1 MKRRKLKI
9 FPVSRNEG
17 SERCSDGGLEEDSE
31 EMAAVKNSIGGG
43 LEEEGDGTF
52 GGARCDQDGEGETI
66 EGKVTET
73 EGEAEEG
80 WRKGRKV
87 KLQNTKIEE
96 DDEEEEEDE
105 GVKEEENEDDEEGER
120 ARSCMGKRV
129 RCELDFRSYLKT
141 IRFYSPPFQ
150 KKTPKHS
157 HSGQTHLL
165 NIPLKVCANHSL
177 ASISQIAALEPP

>member
-9 FPVSRNEG
+9 FPVSRNDG

-31 EMAAVKNSIGGG
+31 EMAAVQNSTGGG
-43 LEEEGDGTF
+43 LEEEGDRTF

-87 KLQNTKIEE
+87 KLQNTKKEEDEEYTRDEE
-96 DDEEEEEDE
+96 DDDEE
-105 GVKEEENEDDEEGER
+105 VKEEENEEDEEGER

-129 RCELDFRSYLKT
+129 RCELGFRSYLKT
-141 IRFYSPPFQ
+141 IRSYWPPFQ
-150 KKTPKHS
+150 KSIPKNSHS
-157 HSGQTHLL
+157 HS
-165 NIPLKVCANHSL
+165 HSTKYP
-177 ASISQIAALEPP
+177 S

>member
-31 EMAAVKNSIGGG
+31 EMAAVENSTDGG
-43 LEEEGDGTF
+43 LEEEGDRTF
-52 GGARCDQDGEGETI
+52 GGARCDQHGGGETI

-87 KLQNTKIEE
+87 KLQKTK
-96 DDEEEEEDE
+96 EEEEEDSKEEEEDDE

-129 RCELDFRSYLKT
+129 RCELGFRSYIKT
-141 IRFYSPPFQ
+141 IRSYWPPFQ
-150 KKTPKHS
+150 KIIPKNS
-157 HSGQTHLL
+157 H
-165 NIPLKVCANHSL
+165 
-177 ASISQIAALEPP
+177 

>member
-17 SERCSDGGLEEDSE
+17 SERCSDGGVEEDSE

-52 GGARCDQDGEGETI
+52 GGARCDQGGEGDSI

-87 KLQNTKIEE
+87 KLQNTKKEE
-96 DDEEEEEDE
+96 DEEEEDDE

-129 RCELDFRSYLKT
+129 RCERGFISNLKT
-141 IRFYSPPFQ
+141 NRFYWPPFQ
-150 KKTPKHS
+150 KS
-157 HSGQTHLL
+157 
-165 NIPLKVCANHSL
+165 IPTK
-177 ASISQIAALEPP
+177 

>member
-31 EMAAVKNSIGGG
+31 ENSTDRG
-43 LEEEGDGTF
+43 LEEERDGTF
-52 GGARCDQDGEGETI
+52 GGARCDQGGEGETI

-87 KLQNTKIEE
+87 KLQNTKKEE
-96 DDEEEEEDE
+96 DEEEEEDE
-105 GVKEEENEDDEEGER
+105 GVKEEENEDEEEGER

-141 IRFYSPPFQ
+141 IRFYSAHFKRKLQ
-150 KKTPKHS
+150 
-157 HSGQTHLL
+157 
-165 NIPLKVCANHSL
+165 NIHIQA
-177 ASISQIAALEPP
+177 

>member
-31 EMAAVKNSIGGG
+31 ENSTDRG
-43 LEEEGDGTF
+43 LEEERDGTF
-52 GGARCDQDGEGETI
+52 GGARCDQGDQGGGGETI

-87 KLQNTKIEE
+87 KLQNTKKEE
-96 DDEEEEEDE
+96 EEEEEEDE

-141 IRFYSPPFQ
+141 IRFYSRPFQ
-150 KKTPKHS
+150 KSIPKKS
-157 HSGQTHLL
+157 H
-165 NIPLKVCANHSL
+165 
-177 ASISQIAALEPP
+177 

>member
-1 MKRRKLKI
+1 MKTRKLRI
-9 FPVSRNEG
+9 YPVSRNER

-31 EMAAVKNSIGGG
+31 EMAAVQNSTGGG
-43 LEEEGDGTF
+43 LEEEGDRTF

-66 EGKVTET
+66 EGRVTET

-87 KLQNTKIEE
+87 KLQNTKKEE
-96 DDEEEEEDE
+96 DDEDTREEEDDDE
-105 GVKEEENEDDEEGER
+105 EVKEEENDDDEEGER

-129 RCELDFRSYLKT
+129 RCELGFRSYLKT

-157 HSGQTHLL
+157 HSGQAHLL
-165 NIPLKVCANHSL
+165 NIPLD
-177 ASISQIAALEPP
+177 

>member
-31 EMAAVKNSIGGG
+31 EMAAVKNSTGGG
-43 LEEEGDGTF
+43 LEGEGGRTF
-52 GGARCDQDGEGETI
+52 GGARCDQGGEGETI

-87 KLQNTKIEE
+87 KLQNTKKKGDEE
-96 DDEEEEEDE
+96 DEEDE

-141 IRFYSPPFQ
+141 IRFYLPPFQ
-150 KKTPKHS
+150 KGIPKNS
-157 HSGQTHLL
+157 H
-165 NIPLKVCANHSL
+165 
-177 ASISQIAALEPP
+177 

>member
-1 MKRRKLKI
+1 MGGGTNTLPRRQTLKRFESDEKKKVEDI
-9 FPVSRNEG
+9 SGFQFFFRNEG
-17 SERCSDGGLEEDSE
+17 SEKCSDGGLEEDSE
-31 EMAAVKNSIGGG
+31 EMAAVKNSTGEG

-52 GGARCDQDGEGETI
+52 GGARCDQGGEGETI
-66 EGKVTET
+66 EGNIEET

-80 WRKGRKV
+80 WKKGRKV
-87 KLQNTKIEE
+87 KLQNTKKE

-141 IRFYSPPFQ
+141 IRFYLPPFQ
-150 KKTPKHS
+150 KGIPKNS
-157 HSGQTHLL
+157 H
-165 NIPLKVCANHSL
+165 
-177 ASISQIAALEPP
+177 

>member
-1 MKRRKLKI
+1 M
-9 FPVSRNEG
+9 
-17 SERCSDGGLEEDSE
+17 
-31 EMAAVKNSIGGG
+31 
-43 LEEEGDGTF
+43 
-52 GGARCDQDGEGETI
+52 
-66 EGKVTET
+66 TET

-177 ASISQIAALEPP
+177 ASNLTAE

>member
-31 EMAAVKNSIGGG
+31 EMAAVQNSTGGG
-43 LEEEGDGTF
+43 LEEEGDRTF
-52 GGARCDQDGEGETI
+52 GGARCDQDGGGETS

-87 KLQNTKIEE
+87 KLQNTKKEEDEEDTREEE
-96 DDEEEEEDE
+96 DDDEE
-105 GVKEEENEDDEEGER
+105 VKEEENEDDEEGER

-129 RCELDFRSYLKT
+129 RCELGFGSC
-141 IRFYSPPFQ
+141 FGS
-150 KKTPKHS
+150 
-157 HSGQTHLL
+157 
-165 NIPLKVCANHSL
+165 C
-177 ASISQIAALEPP
+177 